1 MFYSS
6 DSNYLEPCHECWKVQ
21 RRVGNVGSI
30 CQFEGF
36 RKVRRIT
43 ASLTE
48 PFRFEAD
55 GFLDPFKDPSEQDRI
70 LWTLPTKKGVLN
82 LDICNIYN
90 FN

>member
-55 GFLDPFKDPSEQDRI
+55 GFLDPFSDPSEQDRI
-70 LWTLPTKKGVLN
+70 LWTSPTKKGM
-82 LDICNIYN
+82 LDLDVY
-90 FN
+90 